1 MEMSNAMLGATIKR
15 IAKSVAPFSKQ
26 IERLEAKKASFAKK
40 IDTEIE
46 SIKKVKDLQEKPV
59 VELTGHTL
67 EELVNIKRVEAG
79 TDKDGKTIFKTVIEL
94 KYPET
99 VLPPEPAEKGQ
110 AAEAEEDPGDLPFNN
125 D

>member
-1 MEMSNAMLGATIKR
+1 MSNAMLGATIKR

-26 IERLEAKKASFAKK
+26 IERLEAKKAVFAEK

-110 AAEAEEDPGDLPFNN
+110 AAEAEEALGDLPFNN

>member
-1 MEMSNAMLGATIKR
+1 MSNAMLGATIKR

-26 IERLEAKKASFAKK
+26 IERLEAKKAAFAEK

-94 KYPET
+94 KYPDT
-99 VLPPEPAEKGQ
+99 VLPPEPTEEGQ
-110 AAEAEEDPGDLPFNN
+110 AAEAEEAPGDLPFNN

>member
-1 MEMSNAMLGATIKR
+1 MSNAMLGATIKR

-26 IERLEAKKASFAKK
+26 IERLEAKKAAFAEK

-94 KYPET
+94 KYPDT

-110 AAEAEEDPGDLPFNN
+110 AAEAEEAPGDLPFNN

>member
-1 MEMSNAMLGATIKR
+1 MSNAMLGATIKR

-26 IERLEAKKASFAKK
+26 IERLEAKKAAFAEK

-94 KYPET
+94 KYPDT
-99 VLPPEPAEKGQ
+99 VLPPEPTEEGQ
-110 AAEAEEDPGDLPFNN
+110 AAEVEEASGDLPFDN

>member
-26 IERLEAKKASFAKK
+26 IERLEAKKAAFAEK

-94 KYPET
+94 KYPDT

-110 AAEAEEDPGDLPFNN
+110 AAEAEEDPGDLPFSN

>member
-26 IERLEAKKASFAKK
+26 IERLEAKKAAFAEK

-110 AAEAEEDPGDLPFNN
+110 AAEAEEAPEDLPFNN

>member
-1 MEMSNAMLGATIKR
+1 MSNAMLGATIKR

-26 IERLEAKKASFAKK
+26 IERLEAKKAAFAEK

-94 KYPET
+94 KYPDT

>member
-1 MEMSNAMLGATIKR
+1 MSNAMLGATIKR

-26 IERLEAKKASFAKK
+26 IERLEAKKAAFAEK

-94 KYPET
+94 KYPDT
-99 VLPPEPAEKGQ
+99 VLPPEPAKESQ
-110 AAEAEEDPGDLPFNN
+110 AAEAEEAPGDLPFSN

>member
-1 MEMSNAMLGATIKR
+1 MSNAMLGATIKR

-26 IERLEAKKASFAKK
+26 IERLEAKKAAFAEK

-46 SIKKVKDLQEKPV
+46 SIKKVRDLQEKPV

-94 KYPET
+94 KYPDT
-99 VLPPEPAEKGQ
+99 VLPPEPTEEGQ
-110 AAEAEEDPGDLPFNN
+110 AAETEEAPEDLPFSN

>member
-1 MEMSNAMLGATIKR
+1 MSNAMLGATIKR

-26 IERLEAKKASFAKK
+26 IERLEAKKAAFAEK

-94 KYPET
+94 KYPDT
-99 VLPPEPAEKGQ
+99 VLPPEPAEENQ
-110 AAEAEEDPGDLPFNN
+110 AAETEEAPEDLPFSN

>member
-1 MEMSNAMLGATIKR
+1 MSNAMLGATIKR

-26 IERLEAKKASFAKK
+26 IERLEAKKAAFAEK

-99 VLPPEPAEKGQ
+99 VLPPEPAEESQ
-110 AAEAEEDPGDLPFNN
+110 AAEAEEAPGDLPFSN

>member
-1 MEMSNAMLGATIKR
+1 MSNAMLGATIKR

-26 IERLEAKKASFAKK
+26 IERLEAKKAAFAEK

-94 KYPET
+94 KYPDT
-99 VLPPEPAEKGQ
+99 VLPPEPTEEGQ
-110 AAEAEEDPGDLPFNN
+110 AAETEEAPEDLPFSN

>member
-26 IERLEAKKASFAKK
+26 IERLEAKKAAFAEK

-94 KYPET
+94 KYPDT

-110 AAEAEEDPGDLPFNN
+110 AAEAEEAPGDLPFSN

>member
-1 MEMSNAMLGATIKR
+1 MSNAMLGATIKR

-26 IERLEAKKASFAKK
+26 IERLEAKKTAFAEK
-40 IDTEIE
+40 IDTEIG

-110 AAEAEEDPGDLPFNN
+110 AAEAEEAPGDLPFNN

>member
-1 MEMSNAMLGATIKR
+1 MLGATIKR

-26 IERLEAKKASFAKK
+26 IERLEAKKAAFAEK

-99 VLPPEPAEKGQ
+99 VLPPEPTEEGQ
-110 AAEAEEDPGDLPFNN
+110 AAETEEAPGDLPFSN

>member
-26 IERLEAKKASFAKK
+26 IERLEAKKAAFAEK

-110 AAEAEEDPGDLPFNN
+110 AAEAEEAPGDLPFNN

>member
-1 MEMSNAMLGATIKR
+1 MSNAMLGATIKR

-26 IERLEAKKASFAKK
+26 IERLEAKKAAFAEK

-94 KYPET
+94 KYPDT
-99 VLPPEPAEKGQ
+99 VLPPEPAEEGQ
-110 AAEAEEDPGDLPFNN
+110 VAEAEEALGDLPFSN

>member
-1 MEMSNAMLGATIKR
+1 MSNAMLGATIKR

-26 IERLEAKKASFAKK
+26 IERLEAKKTAFAEK

-110 AAEAEEDPGDLPFNN
+110 AAEAEEAPEDLPFSN

>member
-26 IERLEAKKASFAKK
+26 IERLEAKKAAFAEK

-94 KYPET
+94 KYPDT
-99 VLPPEPAEKGQ
+99 VLPPEPAEEGQ
-110 AAEAEEDPGDLPFNN
+110 AAEAEEAPGDLPFNN

>member
-26 IERLEAKKASFAKK
+26 IERLEAKKAAFAEK

-94 KYPET
+94 KYPDT
-99 VLPPEPAEKGQ
+99 VLPPEPAEEGQ
-110 AAEAEEDPGDLPFNN
+110 TAEAEEAPGDLPFSN

>member
-26 IERLEAKKASFAKK
+26 IERLEAKKAAFAEK

-94 KYPET
+94 KYPDT

>member
-1 MEMSNAMLGATIKR
+1 MSNAMLGATIKR

-26 IERLEAKKASFAKK
+26 IERLEAKKTAFAEK

-79 TDKDGKTIFKTVIEL
+79 TDKDGKTMFKTVIEL

-99 VLPPEPAEKGQ
+99 VLPPEPVEEGQ
-110 AAEAEEDPGDLPFNN
+110 ATEAEEAPEDLPFNN

>member
-1 MEMSNAMLGATIKR
+1 MSNAMLGATIKR

-26 IERLEAKKASFAKK
+26 IERLEAKKAAFAEK

-94 KYPET
+94 KYPDT
-99 VLPPEPAEKGQ
+99 VLPPEPTEEVQ
-110 AAEAEEDPGDLPFNN
+110 TAEAEEAPGDLPFSN

>member
-1 MEMSNAMLGATIKR
+1 MSNAMLGATIKR

-26 IERLEAKKASFAKK
+26 IERLEAKKAAFAEK

-79 TDKDGKTIFKTVIEL
+79 TDKDGKTIFKTVVEL

-110 AAEAEEDPGDLPFNN
+110 AAEAEEAPGDLPFNN

>member
-1 MEMSNAMLGATIKR
+1 MSNAMLGATIKR

-26 IERLEAKKASFAKK
+26 IERLEAKKAAFAEK

-59 VELTGHTL
+59 VELTGHNL

-110 AAEAEEDPGDLPFNN
+110 AVEAEEAPGDLPFNN

>member
-26 IERLEAKKASFAKK
+26 IERLEAKKTAFAEK

-110 AAEAEEDPGDLPFNN
+110 AAEAEEAPGDLPFNN

>member
-1 MEMSNAMLGATIKR
+1 MSNAMLGATIKR

-26 IERLEAKKASFAKK
+26 IERLEAKKAAFAEK

-110 AAEAEEDPGDLPFNN
+110 AAEAEEAPGDLPFNN